1 MKRRTILACLT
12 WAATAALA
20 VGAGEAAISV
30 LGAGITDHEVKPMT
44 AGEVERALAQPY
56 TPATPQPTAP
66 TATRTLA
73 VPGPRV
79 TVTRTATTATH
90 SLSSPGGSVVV
101 RCDHE
106 TAYLVSW
113 SPAQGFAVGQTKRG
127 PAQEVSVQFI
137 AGPVRFVMA
146 IGCQGGNPVSVGGFN
161 WGGNG
166 HWHVP
171 GLGDLKNQQPDQLN
185 QGGQ

>member
-1 MKRRTILACLT
+1 MTRRTILACLT
-12 WAATAALA
+12 WTATAALA

-44 AGEVERALAQPY
+44 AGEVQRALAQPY
-56 TPATPQPTAP
+56 TPAPQPTTP

-106 TAYLVSW
+106 TAYLISW

-127 PAQEVSVQFI
+127 PAQQVSVQFM
-137 AGPVRFVMA
+137 AGPVRFTMA
-146 IGCQGGNPVSVGGFN
+146 IGCQGDIPVSVGGFN
-161 WGGNG
+161 WGSNG

-171 GLGDLKNQQPDQLN
+171 GLGDLRNQN
-185 QGGQ
+185 YQGGQ